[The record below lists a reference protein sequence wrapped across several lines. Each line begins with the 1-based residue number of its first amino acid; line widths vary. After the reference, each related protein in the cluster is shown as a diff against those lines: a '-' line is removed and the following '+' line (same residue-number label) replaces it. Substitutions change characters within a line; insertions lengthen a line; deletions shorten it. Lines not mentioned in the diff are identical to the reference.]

1 MVYLWQPSIP
11 WLVLIFLPRDGTM
24 VDPRVSVN
32 ARAATKVERRT
43 LK

>member
-1 MVYLWQPSIP
+1 MTNGEAALNS
-11 WLVLIFLPRDGTM
+11 LASSDLPRDGTM

-32 ARAATKVERRT
+32 ESSHGSQET